1 MCENNI
7 RLIESL
13 GLGCFN
19 NAQPEA
25 VYLLENKKIK
35 GGGGSAILLNLLKE
49 VILT

>member
-1 MCENNI
+1 MRENNI

-13 GLGCFN
+13 GLGRFN